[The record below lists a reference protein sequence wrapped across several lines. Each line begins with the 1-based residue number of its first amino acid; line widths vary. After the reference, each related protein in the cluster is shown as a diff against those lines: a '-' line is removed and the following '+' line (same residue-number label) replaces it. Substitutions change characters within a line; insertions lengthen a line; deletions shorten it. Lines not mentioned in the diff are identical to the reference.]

1 MSNDEDTDLMLSLG
15 LSLDQAR
22 AYLAIPKLEKNYGW
36 TGARDKVDDFSFI
49 CNGSAICRVRSEA

>member
-1 MSNDEDTDLMLSLG
+1 MSNDEDTDLMLGLG

-49 CNGSAICRVRSEA
+49 CNGPAI